1 MIFAVATAP
10 VGTSRR
16 TGGDPVSLAWAAVR
30 DGVAQDVRASGRDYG
45 DGLAVVT
52 VTYSPGATLD
62 TFLDSLAGATTRAEV
77 PVVLA
82 DNGSVDGAPE
92 RAARERDEVTF
103 LPIGEN
109 VGYGA
114 AANRGVAS
122 LDERYGWVVVA
133 NPDLEW
139 GPGSLDAL
147 LEAGRRHPRAGS
159 LGPLIREP
167 SGAVYPSARETPSLV
182 AGAGHAALGPV
193 WPGNP
198 WSVAYRRA
206 GEDLTE
212 RGAGWLSGSCL
223 LLRRTAFDSVDGFDA
238 RYFMYFEDVDL
249 GERLGLA
256 GWRNVYVPSA
266 EVVHVGGV
274 STGKPEVSARMLAE
288 HHRSA
293 YRYLADRHRGP
304 LRAPLRAALRA
315 GLAVRAG
322 LASRGDS

>member
-1 MIFAVATAP
+1 MTDDAR
-10 VGTSRR
+10 S
-16 TGGDPVSLAWAAVR
+16 
-30 DGVAQDVRASGRDYG
+30 YG
-45 DGLAVVT
+45 DGVAVVT
-52 VTYSPGATLD
+52 VTYSPGALLD
-62 TFLDSLAGATTRAEV
+62 TFLDSLQGATARTDV

-92 RAARERDEVTF
+92 RAARERDHVTF

-122 LDERYGWVVVA
+122 LPDGYGWVVVA

-139 GPGSLDAL
+139 GAGSLDTL
-147 LEAGRRHPRAGS
+147 LDAGRRHPRAGS

-167 SGAVYPSARETPSLV
+167 SGEVYPSAREVPSLT
-182 AGAGHAALGPV
+182 AGAAHAVLAPV

-198 WSVAYRRA
+198 WTAAYRRSR
-206 GEDLTE
+206 EDLTE
-212 RGAGWLSGSCL
+212 RAAGWLSGSCL
-223 LLRRTAFDSVDGFDA
+223 LLRRTAFDSVDGFDP

-249 GERLGLA
+249 GMRLDLA
-256 GWRNVYVPSA
+256 GWRNVYVPDA
-266 EVVHVGGV
+266 DVVHVGGA

-304 LRAPLRAALRA
+304 VHAPLRAALRT
-315 GLAVRAG
+315 GLAVRSG
-322 LASRGDS
+322 LLRRTG